1 MNTLVNYYLLWF
13 YYLIK
18 WASVTMLAPPAPPF
32 ILGNSIRIYSYDIL
46 LTSTYLRRV
55 NWTTKQSVVNQLNR
69 RFLSG

>member
-18 WASVTMLAPPAPPF
+18 GPALLTMLAPPAPPF
-32 ILGNSIRIYSYDIL
+32 IPGNSIRIYSYDIL

-55 NWTTKQSVVNQLNR
+55 
-69 RFLSG
+69 